1 MASLTPANAKSRRAS
16 HSLVLA
22 WNMTWLKTL
31 SHTHIHPNMSSRAV
45 RLSSTTAY
53 PAEFWSLVVILS
65 VLSNLKQK
73 ALKLSVLKQA
83 LQKPWP
89 LHGLP
94 AGTHSRSLP
103 RPSEPQKARPSI
115 QAQLNITPSGSKKTP
130 CALPMRS
137 KYIKGYKIHGGRHDE
152 SLPVHLN
159 WKHGNP
165 RVSTGLQF
173 KPTTQRSAVFS
184 HLPSCRDILQTVTQ
198 PLLGLPNVYKSERCR

>member
-1 MASLTPANAKSRRAS
+1 MLNPDVQVIHLCWPETWHDSRR
-16 HSLVLA
+16 SL
-22 WNMTWLKTL
+22 
-31 SHTHIHPNMSSRAV
+31 THIHPNMSSRAV
-45 RLSSTTAY
+45 WLSSTTAY

-94 AGTHSRSLP
+94 AGTHSLP
-103 RPSEPQKARPSI
+103 RPSEPQKARPST

-130 CALPMRS
+130 CALLMRS

-152 SLPVHLN
+152 SFPVHLN